1 MAHPF
6 KPNACAFAIYAAAPD
21 GNHTGGSSKKSRAML
36 PSRAIGTTGKTDQ
49 PPLEDVAGAVEAAGG
64 APAVDA
70 GIAEV
75 DSGAI
80 AVEAAGGV
88 IVSAGAVVAGAA
100 IVEEAAAP
108 LSP

>member
-1 MAHPF
+1 MF
-6 KPNACAFAIYAAAPD
+6 
-21 GNHTGGSSKKSRAML
+21 

-49 PPLEDVAGAVEAAGG
+49 PPLEDDMGAVEAAGG

-70 GIAEV
+70 GGMAEV

-88 IVSAGAVVAGAA
+88 IVSVGAVVAGAA